1 VATGDGV
8 VCEQNFTSTSSSP
21 ETENITLSKSNSQV
35 NSLLDLALLVFPF
48 FAWGSS
54 MPALKLV
61 MPHISSPLLL
71 GAIRLLPAG
80 AILVAWAAAT
90 RRTHP
95 TSLQAFMWIT
105 LFGLVDGAAFQGFLA
120 EGLSKT
126 GAGLGSVV
134 IDSQPLT
141 VAVLAAVLFGE
152 RLGPYAVSGL
162 FLGVL
167 GLLLVELPPEV
178 LGDLAKGLISTPDA
192 TAVELMKGISF
203 SNFGESGEF
212 WMLCAAQ
219 SMAVG
224 TVMVRYVTQHADSI
238 YATGYH
244 MLLGGAVLLA
254 VLAIQD
260 PHAIQDAVQAATAE
274 DIATLTYVSMIG
286 GAASYGIFFYNVSVR
301 GNLTALSSLTFL
313 TPLFALGTGFA
324 LLGETLTQQQ
334 FFGAIVTLMAVYF
347 INYGKSDL
355 KS

>member
-1 VATGDGV
+1 
-8 VCEQNFTSTSSSP
+8 
-21 ETENITLSKSNSQV
+21 
-35 NSLLDLALLVFPF
+35 
-48 FAWGSS
+48 
-54 MPALKLV
+54 

-95 TSLQAFMWIT
+95 TSVQAFMWIT

-120 EGLSKT
+120 EGLSRT
-126 GAGLGSVV
+126 GAGLGSVI

-141 VAVLAAVLFGE
+141 VAVLAAILFGE
-152 RLGPYAVSGL
+152 RLGPYAIAGL

-167 GLLLVELPPEV
+167 GLLLVELPPDV
-178 LGDLAKGLISTPDA
+178 IGDLAQGVIMAPDA
-192 TAVELMKGISF
+192 TAMGLMKGISL
-203 SNFGESGEF
+203 SNIGESGEF

-224 TVMVRYVTQHADSI
+224 TVMIRYVTKHADSI

-244 MLLGGAVLLA
+244 MLIGGIVLLA
-254 VLAIQD
+254 ALAVQD
-260 PHAIQDAVQAATAE
+260 PNAIHDALQAGTAE
-274 DIATLTYVSMIG
+274 DAATLSYVSIIG
-286 GAASYGIFFYNVSVR
+286 GAASYGIFFYNVSVK

-324 LLGETLTQQQ
+324 LLGETLTPLQ
-334 FFGAIVTLMAVYF
+334 FFGALVTLMAVYF
-347 INYGKSDL
+347 INYGKPEV